1 MIEKHQVGLYLLKDT
16 AFMRIQKSTV
26 LPIAMNPQT
35 ESYDYISDESPTEE
49 LKKYKKSI
57 DQDMTA
63 IKGEPDYE
71 LIWDYYFNMK
81 TGQKAKTEVMIVYF
95 EMPGTLPNTFLAEKA
110 ECTISVTD
118 YDAVTSKINFQI
130 MFGGTVTQG
139 TAALT
144 LGVPTFT
151 PNSVV

>member
-1 MIEKHQVGLYLLKDT
+1 MIQKDQVGLYLKKDT

-57 DQDMTA
+57 DQDMTT

-81 TGQKAKTEVMIVYF
+81 TGTDAKTEVMIVYF
-95 EMPGTLPNTFLAEKA
+95 AMPGTAANTFLAEKA

-151 PNSVV
+151 PNPVV